1 MSALLGLLAT
11 MGSLV
16 RWGEPWDIEHDD
28 DPLLDRDGSEA
39 ADLWA

>member
-1 MSALLGLLAT
+1 MSALLGLLAA

-28 DPLLDRDGSEA
+28 PLLDRDGVEG